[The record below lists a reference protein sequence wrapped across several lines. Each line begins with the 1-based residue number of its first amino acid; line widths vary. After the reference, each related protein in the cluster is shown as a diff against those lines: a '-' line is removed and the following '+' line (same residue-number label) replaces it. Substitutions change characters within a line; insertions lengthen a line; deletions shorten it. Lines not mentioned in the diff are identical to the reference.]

1 MDSKVAQMVQKSY
14 EHYAGSNNLEVKHYD
29 LVAKSPTGLIY
40 ERPKTKIR
48 IYAFRGTKNQEDV
61 SSFPSLA
68 SNTFSSST
76 RYQKDKE
83 FVKKHPAPEGYKT
96 IAGGHSLGGAIVD
109 QLLADGLVQ
118 SGISFNPAIELN
130 KMNNSGNKRIYNR
143 HDFLYKLVGQFASNT
158 HITNNDSFSRFEM
171 AVRFFDILKSL
182 YEHNNTQFIDKD
194 QEKIPRDKPR
204 RIEDFDKEMNSN
216 ESNSYFIQSVV
227 LHKEKFPTLEK
238 AKEWASAHKYK
249 IDKHDETLN
258 EWRFRQVSPAIFASG
273 IYTAKT
279 VKLDD
284 VGNLIVAYKS

>member
-1 MDSKVAQMVQKSY
+1 MDSKVAQMVQKAY

-40 ERPKTKIR
+40 ERPKSKIR

-61 SSFPSLA
+61 SSFPSLMT
-68 SNTFSSST
+68 NTFSSSA

-96 IAGGHSLGGAIVD
+96 IGGGHSLGGAIID

-130 KMNNSGNKRIYNR
+130 KINNSGNKRIYNR
-143 HDFLYKLVGQFASNT
+143 HDFLYKLIGQFASNT
-158 HITNNDSFSRFEM
+158 HITNDDLFSRFEM

-182 YEHNNTQFIDKD
+182 YEHNNTQFIDKE
-194 QEKIPRDKPR
+194 QEKIPKEKPKM
-204 RIEDFDKEMNSN
+204 IEDFTDEP
-216 ESNSYFIQSVV
+216 NSYIIQSVV

-238 AKEWASAHKYK
+238 AKEWASSHKYK
-249 IDKHDETLN
+249 TDKHDETLN
-258 EWRFRQVSPAIFASG
+258 EWRFRQVTPTIFNTG
-273 IYTAKT
+273 HYTAKT
-279 VKLDD
+279 VELEG
-284 VGNLIVAYKS
+284 VGNLVIAYKS